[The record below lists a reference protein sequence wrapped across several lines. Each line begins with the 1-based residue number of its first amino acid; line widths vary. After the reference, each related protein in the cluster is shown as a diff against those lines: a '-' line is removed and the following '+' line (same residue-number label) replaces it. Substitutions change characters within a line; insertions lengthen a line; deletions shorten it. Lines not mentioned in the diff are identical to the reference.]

1 MIYLTTAMLGNIF
14 TEKIG
19 SHNSHYKELIHNA
32 FIEDGLDA
40 PQPLDDVGDYIDYI
54 NQHTKSIQVVLD
66 VYKLEFQGKKTL
78 LFSSTVIQQK
88 SQDLLIL
95 IHLPQDPLDHL
106 HRTNGRRSDPKKL
119 LESHHHLRI
128 WPRSQGIQRLLFQ
141 RKDCL
146 SQRKQSLKLIGLTVT
161 SKYKLITRFHLEFC
175 LN

>member
-54 NQHTKSIQVVLD
+54 NQHTKSIQVIQE
-66 VYKLEFQGKKTL
+66 KLEVKNQISP
-78 LFSSTVIQQK
+78 FSSTVIHPR
-88 SQDLLIL
+88 SQNLLIL
-95 IHLPQDPLDHL
+95 THLRQDPLDHL
-106 HRTNGRRSDPKKL
+106 HRTNGRQLDPKKL
-119 LESHHHLRI
+119 RESHLLLLTWR
-128 WPRSQGIQRLLFQ
+128 RNQGTRRRLLQ
-141 RKDCL
+141 RRDFL
-146 SQRKQSLKLIGLTVT
+146 SQRKQSLKQIGLTVT
-161 SKYKLITRFHLEFC
+161 SKYKSTTRSHLGFF